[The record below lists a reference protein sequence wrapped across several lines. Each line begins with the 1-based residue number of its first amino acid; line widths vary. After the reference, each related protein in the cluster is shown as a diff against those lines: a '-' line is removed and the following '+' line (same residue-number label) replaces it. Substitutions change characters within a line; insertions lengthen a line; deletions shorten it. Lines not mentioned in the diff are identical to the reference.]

1 MIVQTFENVITSSL
15 ECGLQ
20 YVTANSTG
28 YSNKSLIRFLYS
40 ILLLEQKK
48 MFKNVILQL
57 GAKLKAYFIA
67 DSPKINCTISTLGLI
82 QT

>member
-57 GAKLKAYFIA
+57 GAKLKA
-67 DSPKINCTISTLGLI
+67 
-82 QT
+82 